1 MYPSGVPG
9 VSVRLVTLPNG
20 VLVRVVEAG
29 PASGRAV
36 LMVHGWGGCLYSFAE
51 QIPVLAGAG
60 YRVAAIDLPG
70 HGLSEKPADESHYTM
85 PAMAKVVLGV
95 ADALGI
101 DGFTYMGHSM
111 GTAIGLRMVIQGERR
126 IERLIT
132 ISAPNLGRT
141 PIVGVL
147 RALSPRLID
156 PVIPPLLTRATIRM
170 VLRGAFGTP
179 GRPTPDDVDQYWATT
194 QFEGIVAACRLL
206 LHRFD
211 FARLPDEILRSLT
224 LPVLAIIGGRDRMVF
239 RGTEG
244 AAMLPNARVVRIPEG
259 GHLVMQE
266 CYARANE
273 EILAFLARN

>member
-1 MYPSGVPG
+1 MYPAGVPG

-20 VLVRVVEAG
+20 VLVRVVESG

-36 LMVHGWGGCLYSFAE
+36 LMVHGWGGCIYSYSE

-70 HGLSEKPADESHYTM
+70 HGLSEKPTDPSHYTM
-85 PAMAKVVLGV
+85 PAMAAVVLGV

-101 DGFTYMGHSM
+101 HRFTYMGHSM
-111 GTAIGLRMVIQGERR
+111 GTALGLRMVIQGESR

-141 PIVGVL
+141 PIVPVL
-147 RALSPRLID
+147 RALSPRLINRL
-156 PVIPPLLTRATIRM
+156 IPPLLTRKTITL
-170 VLRGAFGTP
+170 VLRGAFGTA
-179 GRPTPDDVDQYWATT
+179 GRPTQTDIEQYWATT
-194 QFEGIVAACRLL
+194 QFDGIVEACRLL

-211 FARLPDEILRSLT
+211 FARLPDETLRSLT
-224 LPVLAIIGGRDRMVF
+224 LPILALIGGRDRLVF
-239 RGTEG
+239 SGTEG
-244 AAMLPNARVVRIPEG
+244 AAMLPNARIVRIPDG

-266 CYARANE
+266 CHARANE
-273 EILAFLARN
+273 EILSFLRA